1 MELRHLR
8 YFVAVAEAASFTAAA
23 RSLNISQPPLSQQIR
38 DLEAEVGTRLFE
50 RSSRNVELTEAGADF
65 LEQARMILG
74 QVEHATRQARAI
86 GSGQVGALNIAT
98 TGSVLLGPLSN
109 LIARFRNAW
118 PGVFVRIHEMDPEAQ
133 EAALLSHRTDL
144 SFVRRPRNH
153 PDLVANVAWHEK
165 VGIALPE
172 HHRLADFGEIALGD
186 LRQESFVFLRLADSR
201 FARYLHDCCVA
212 AGFVPDITNEVVE
225 SYSLTSLVAAGLGV
239 ALVPECIRTLSR
251 PGVVYRPLA
260 DPAPEA
266 DVYVISRP
274 NPGPVIAAFLEAAQ
288 GSPGKR
294 IDAGVR

>member
-8 YFVAVAEAASFTAAA
+8 YFVAVADAASFTAAA
-23 RSLNISQPPLSQQIR
+23 RGLNISQPPLSQQIR

-50 RSSRNVELTEAGADF
+50 RSSRNVELTEAGANF
-65 LEQARMILG
+65 LEHARMILG
-74 QVEHATRQARAI
+74 QVEHAVQQARAI
-86 GSGQVGALNIAT
+86 GSGQVGTLNIAT

-109 LIARFRNAW
+109 LIARFRGAW

-144 SFVRRPRNH
+144 SFVRRPRNN
-153 PDLVANVAWHEK
+153 PDLVAHVAWHEK
-165 VGIALPE
+165 VGVALPE
-172 HHRLADFGEIALGD
+172 HHRMAGSETIELGD
-186 LRQESFVFLRLADSR
+186 LRKENFVFLRLADSR

-239 ALVPECIRTLSR
+239 ALVPGCISTLSQ

-260 DPAPEA
+260 EPAPEA

-288 GSPGKR
+288 GSPDNG
-294 IDAGVR
+294 IDAEVG

>member
-8 YFVAVAEAASFTAAA
+8 YFVAVADAASFTAAA
-23 RSLNISQPPLSQQIR
+23 RGLNISQPPLSQQIR
-38 DLEAEVGTRLFE
+38 DLEAEIGTRLFE
-50 RSSRNVELTEAGADF
+50 RSSRNVELTEAGANF
-65 LEQARMILG
+65 LEHARMILG
-74 QVEHATRQARAI
+74 QVEHATHQARAI
-86 GSGQVGALNIAT
+86 GSGQVGTLNIAT

-109 LIARFRNAW
+109 LIARFRDAW

-144 SFVRRPRNH
+144 SFVRRPQNN
-153 PDLVANVAWHEK
+153 PDLVTHVAWHEK
-165 VGIALPE
+165 VAWPCPSTIAWRVQRRSSSVSPKGKLRLP
-172 HHRLADFGEIALGD
+172 G
-186 LRQESFVFLRLADSR
+186 LADSR

-239 ALVPECIRTLSR
+239 ALVPQCIRTLSR

-288 GSPGKR
+288 R
-294 IDAGVR
+294 LAGIHD

>member
-8 YFVAVAEAASFTAAA
+8 YFVAVADAASFTAAA
-23 RSLNISQPPLSQQIR
+23 RGLNISQPPLSQQIR

-50 RSSRNVELTEAGADF
+50 RSSRNVELTEAGANF
-65 LEQARMILG
+65 LEHARMILG
-74 QVEHATRQARAI
+74 QVEHATHQARAI
-86 GSGQVGALNIAT
+86 GSGQVGTLNIAT

-109 LIARFRNAW
+109 LIARFRDAW

-144 SFVRRPRNH
+144 SFVRKPRNH
-153 PDLVANVAWHEK
+153 PHLVAHVAWQEK
-165 VGIALPE
+165 VDVALPE
-172 HHRLADFGEIALGD
+172 HHRLANSGTIELGD

-201 FARYLHDCCVA
+201 FARYLHDCCVT

-239 ALVPECIRTLSR
+239 ALVPDCISTLSR

-266 DVYVISRP
+266 DVHVIGRP
-274 NPGPVIAAFLEAAQ
+274 NPGPVVSAFLETAQ
-288 GSPGKR
+288 STAVNPR
-294 IDAGVR
+294 

>member
-8 YFVAVAEAASFTAAA
+8 YFVAVADAASFTAAA
-23 RSLNISQPPLSQQIR
+23 RGLNISQPPLSQQIR

-50 RSSRNVELTEAGADF
+50 RSSRNVELTEAGANF
-65 LEQARMILG
+65 LEHARMILG
-74 QVEHATRQARAI
+74 QVEHATHQARAI
-86 GSGQVGALNIAT
+86 GSGQVGTLNIAT

-109 LIARFRNAW
+109 LIARFRDAW

-144 SFVRRPRNH
+144 SFVRKPRNH
-153 PDLVANVAWHEK
+153 PHLVALVAWQEK
-165 VGIALPE
+165 VDVALPE
-172 HHRLADFGEIALGD
+172 HHRLANSGTIELGD

-201 FARYLHDCCVA
+201 FARYLHDCCVT

-239 ALVPECIRTLSR
+239 ALVPNCISTLSR

-266 DVYVISRP
+266 DVHVISRP
-274 NPGPVIAAFLEAAQ
+274 NPGPVVSAFLETAQ
-288 GSPGKR
+288 STAVNPR
-294 IDAGVR
+294 